1 MNKNNDKQK
10 SQKSKD
16 NSDFTK
22 NTQKKKAGA
31 KKEARNEYD
40 FIEDIEDKIR
50 NGIKRLSKIN
60 LKKLDVGALFVK
72 SEQLRKTIS
81 VIDRRASSY
90 ANDISSKVVDFI
102 NKSVKNYKKKR

>member
-1 MNKNNDKQK
+1 MMDKK
-10 SQKSKD
+10 SKKRNKD

-22 NTQKKKAGA
+22 KTQQKRTGA
-31 KKEARNEYD
+31 KEEDEYKYD

-50 NGIKRLSKIN
+50 NGIKRLPNIN

-81 VIDRRASSY
+81 VIDRRASSC

-102 NKSVKNYKKKR
+102 NKSIKNYKKKR